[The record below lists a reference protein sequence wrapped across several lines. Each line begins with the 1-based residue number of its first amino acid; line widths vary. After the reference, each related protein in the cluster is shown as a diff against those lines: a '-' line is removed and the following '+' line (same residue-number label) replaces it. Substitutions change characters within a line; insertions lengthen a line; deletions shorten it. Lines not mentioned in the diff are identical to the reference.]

1 MSELDR
7 IIAAARQRGIPVRE
21 VIGSGPVWR
30 LGHGAAGRHF
40 AEAATDRDGYTGLML
55 AHNKVWANMLIR
67 RLGFPTTVQRLATDA
82 DAVVQQA
89 RVLGFPVV
97 VKPFAA
103 GMGRGVCADIRDESG
118 LAAAW
123 TAARP
128 YAPHGVLV
136 ERHVAGHDHRLT
148 VFGGRLAWAV
158 RRHPAE
164 VIGDGARTVGELIAA
179 ENARRTAVGRPA
191 ELKPIRVDAEI
202 EQQLRQAGLALDSRP
217 PAGAEIRLRS
227 VANVARGGTIEDC
240 TARVHPDV
248 RSMAEAIARTVR
260 MDSLGIDFITPDIAR
275 SWRDVPCAV
284 IEINQTPSLFT
295 AAHVEA
301 LVERHFPVGSDGRI
315 PTVLLVEAN
324 PALVDLVAGWF
335 AAAGCSTGCT
345 TPRATLLAG
354 APRCL
359 PGTPLA
365 DRVEALVADPA
376 CQALVVAMP
385 LAEIE
390 RDGLPIDRF
399 DLCLRPATLS
409 AADGLRVAAACRE
422 VVEAAADGAIDAA
435 TVQAALGRV
444 LQRYTPSSSDPRARS
459 MA

>member
-1 MSELDR
+1 MPAVDH
-7 IIAAARQRGIPVRE
+7 IIAAAAARGIPARSVG
-21 VIGSGPVWR
+21 GSGEVWR
-30 LGHGAAGRHF
+30 LGLGSASRHF
-40 AEAATDRDGYTGLML
+40 IAAATDCDTFTGVVL
-55 AHNKVWANMLIR
+55 AHNKVWAAMLVR

-89 RVLGFPVV
+89 RAIGFPVV

-103 GMGRGVCADIRDESG
+103 GMGLGVCADIRDESG
-118 LAAAW
+118 LAVAW
-123 TAARP
+123 NAARP
-128 YAPHGVLV
+128 FAPQGVLV
-136 ERHVAGHDHRLT
+136 ERHVAGLDHRLT

-158 RRHPAE
+158 VRHPAR
-164 VIGDGARTVGELIAA
+164 VIADGTSTICELIAA
-179 ENARRTAVGRPA
+179 ENTRRTTVGRPS
-191 ELKPIRVDAEI
+191 ELKSIEIDAEI

-248 RSMAEAIARTVR
+248 RAMAEAIARTVR
-260 MDSLGIDFITPDIAR
+260 MDSLGIDFITPDISR
-275 SWRDVPCAV
+275 SWREVSCAV

-301 LVERHFPVGSDGRI
+301 LLERHFPAGNDGRI

-324 PALVDLVAGWF
+324 PALVDMVAGWF
-335 AAAGCSTGCT
+335 TAAGCDTGVT
-345 TPRATLLAG
+345 TTHATFLAG

-385 LAEIE
+385 PAEID
-390 RDGLPIDRF
+390 RAGLPLDRF
-399 DLCLRPATLS
+399 DLCLRPAALS
-409 AADGLRVAAACRE
+409 AAGGLRVAEASRE
-422 VVEAAADGAIDAA
+422 VVAAAADGGLDVA
-435 TVQAALGRV
+435 TVRAALGRV
-444 LQRYTPSSSDPRARS
+444 LQRYTRRT
-459 MA
+459 